1 MPLVQGKSKKAF
13 SENVSREMEAGKP
26 QKQSLAIAYNIKRQN
41 SRKKMAA
48 GGEVI
53 SAKTEKRPGTQ
64 EEFADA
70 MDVSQNSANAGYR
83 KPADWISAEDTPENE
98 VGATRTGKA
107 VTDTSS
113 QHNNGRA
120 PYAQGGIARQPN
132 PAVRDTGMDLME
144 RDDEADMLDSI
155 MPNGNR
161 MEQPK
166 GAYDESQPPIT
177 SGDPDE
183 THPHTGETQ
192 EDMMRRHAMEMEH
205 FMRGGEVGNP
215 KLQQSH
221 LEPDEGDN
229 LVQEIMK
236 GRQHKAAGGK
246 VRSDQGIGEGDSM
259 FDFPHNDGA
268 VDLEGN
274 SKEDRNNEDQMSYRA
289 AGKEQYNL
297 RQLSKQPKGSNEK
310 GDMREEDSENVNDE
324 DDVAQIR
331 RKMKKKKAE

>member
-1 MPLVQGKSKKAF
+1 MPLIQGKSKKAF

-53 SAKTEKRPGTQ
+53 SAATEKRPGTQ

-70 MDVSQNSANAGYR
+70 MDARQNSGNAGYR
-83 KPADWISAEDTPENE
+83 KPADWISEEDTPENE
-98 VGATRTGKA
+98 IGGNRSGKA
-107 VTDTSS
+107 VTDMAP

-120 PYAQGGIARQPN
+120 PYAAGGR
-132 PAVRDTGMDLME
+132 VKDTGMGLME
-144 RDDEADMLDSI
+144 RNDEDDLLDS
-155 MPNGNR
+155 MSPDGNR

-166 GAYDESQPPIT
+166 GAYDETQERIT

-183 THPHTGETQ
+183 PHPHTGETQ

-236 GRQHKAAGGK
+236 GRKHKMAGGGK
-246 VRSDQGIGEGDSM
+246 VRSDQGIGQGDSM
-259 FDFPHNDGA
+259 FDFPQDDGE

-324 DDVAQIR
+324 GDVAQIR
-331 RKMKKKKAE
+331 SKMKKRAK